1 MGGPA
6 VRHDDGRQPTTFGI
20 EEEFLLLDPETC
32 APADRAV
39 EVLADAGG
47 WHGAL
52 AEECTRF
59 QVEAATAVCRGA
71 DEAATEIAAARAAL
85 HDSAGRRG
93 LLLAPTG
100 YPPLGVPARVPV
112 STKPRYQAIATR
124 FGRLLHAHSAAGCHV
139 HVGMPDLAT
148 AVATSDHLRPHL
160 PALLALAANSPFCDG
175 RDSGHASWRHV
186 TWSHL
191 PSAGPPPRH
200 GSVQSYERAVR
211 TLVNSEAALDR
222 GMVYWSVRP
231 SHWLSTLEVRVA
243 DTAATPQEALL
254 HGLLVRGLADTAL
267 DRVAAGHPAPELP
280 DQVLR
285 PAMWRAARDGLR
297 GSGLH
302 PATGDLVPA
311 RQLLDETITA
321 ALPALERSGD
331 AARVLSLL
339 EAVLHR
345 GAGAERQRAVFAHRG
360 RMQDVVRMLAEQ
372 ARDGL
377 PS

>member
-1 MGGPA
+1 MPG
-6 VRHDDGRQPTTFGI
+6 HDRLPPTFGI
-20 EEEFLLLDPETC
+20 EEEFLLLDPATC
-32 APADRAV
+32 EPADRAV
-39 EVLADAGG
+39 DVLAGAGG
-47 WHGAL
+47 RHGTL
-52 AEECTRF
+52 AQECTRF
-59 QVEAATAVCRGA
+59 QVEAVSGVCRGA
-71 DEAATEIAAARAAL
+71 DDADNEIDEARRSL
-85 HDSAGRRG
+85 HASAERRG
-93 LLLAPTG
+93 LLLAGTG
-100 YPPLGVPARVPV
+100 YPPLGVPSPVPV

-124 FGRLLHAHSAAGCHV
+124 FGRLLHAHAAAGCHV

-160 PALLALAANSPFCDG
+160 PALLALTANSPFCRG
-175 RDSGHASWRHV
+175 RDTGHASWRHIV
-186 TWSHL
+186 WSRL

-200 GSVQSYERAVR
+200 GSAQGYERAVQV
-211 TLVNSEAALDR
+211 LLNSGAALDR
-222 GMVYWSVRP
+222 GMVYWCARP
-231 SHWLSTLEVRVA
+231 SHRLSTLEVRVA
-243 DTAATPQEALL
+243 DTAGTPQEALL
-254 HGLLVRGLADTAL
+254 LGLLVRGLAETAL
-267 DRVAAGHPAPELP
+267 DRVAAGRPAPDLP

-311 RQLLDETITA
+311 RQLVDEAVTA

-331 AARVLSLL
+331 AAAVLPLV

-345 GAGAERQRAVFAHRG
+345 GTGAERQRAVFARRG